1 MLSVLRRVVAVF
13 ALAGSAIALGT
24 GVLVVTSVTLR
35 ALITRP
41 IPGDVEL
48 TQFGVA
54 LAISLALPWC
64 QLHGS
69 NIIVDFFTQKLRAR
83 VNRLQGFRRSR
94 PIAQRHHHIADEGL
108 MADASY
114 RAALEA
120 LLELRARP
128 GGKFSEPWCIEPVPH
143 AEVRMRRAAREL
155 VPRTHRKAV
164 IAAKHAV
171 SQRLA
176 ERARNLPLMLDGEVC
191 EAAARI
197 ELIGGGK
204 RVCGADIE
212 AGAA

>member
-83 VNRLQGFRRSR
+83 VNRLLDAIGCLL
-94 PIAQRHHHIADEGL
+94 IAI
-108 MADASY
+108 MC
-114 RAALEA
+114 A
-120 LLELRARP
+120 LLA
-128 GGKFSEPWCIEPVPH
+128 W
-143 AEVRMRRAAREL
+143 
-155 VPRTHRKAV
+155 RTGV
-164 IAAKHAV
+164 GAV
-171 SQRLA
+171 SVREAHEASMILDLPMWWVYASLA
-176 ERARNLPLMLDGEVC
+176 PGLALTAVVALVQ
-191 EAAARI
+191 AAMYLRGDDLAG
-197 ELIGGGK
+197 LTGK
-204 RVCGADIE
+204 
-212 AGAA
+212 AA

>member
-83 VNRLQGFRRSR
+83 VNRLLDGIGCLL
-94 PIAQRHHHIADEGL
+94 IAI
-108 MADASY
+108 MC
-114 RAALEA
+114 A
-120 LLELRARP
+120 LLA
-128 GGKFSEPWCIEPVPH
+128 W
-143 AEVRMRRAAREL
+143 
-155 VPRTHRKAV
+155 RTGV
-164 IAAKHAV
+164 GAV
-171 SQRLA
+171 SVREAHEASMILDLPMWWVYASLA
-176 ERARNLPLMLDGEVC
+176 PGLALTAVVALVQ
-191 EAAARI
+191 AAMYLRGDDLAG
-197 ELIGGGK
+197 LTGK
-204 RVCGADIE
+204 
-212 AGAA
+212 AA